1 MSQPHETSRTIE
13 ALPPEPQSES
23 SIHSSDCPTDDAAPP
38 NLHQESHATS
48 QDSSIATGSN
58 VMNEGRLGISQPF
71 KLLRFFYSTSRYL
84 DNQYVDE
91 WIDELDS
98 FGGRLVR
105 AAIEN
110 AMPNVWA
117 ASVYTRG
124 YFVGRTYHINERYI
138 EARPDNPKNAP
149 EPKRNRVR
157 RASRQRA
164 KALKRGG

>member
-1 MSQPHETSRTIE
+1 
-13 ALPPEPQSES
+13 
-23 SIHSSDCPTDDAAPP
+23 
-38 NLHQESHATS
+38 
-48 QDSSIATGSN
+48 
-58 VMNEGRLGISQPF
+58 MNEGRLGISQPF

-164 KALKRGG
+164 RALKRGG

>member
-1 MSQPHETSRTIE
+1 MS
-13 ALPPEPQSES
+13 
-23 SIHSSDCPTDDAAPP
+23 
-38 NLHQESHATS
+38 
-48 QDSSIATGSN
+48 
-58 VMNEGRLGISQPF
+58 EGPLDINQPF
-71 KLLRFFYSTSRYL
+71 ELLSCFYSTSSYL
-84 DNQYVDE
+84 DNQYSDE

-110 AMPNVWA
+110 AMPSVWT

-124 YFVGRTYHINERYI
+124 YFVGRSYHINERYI
-138 EARPDNPKNAP
+138 ESRPDNPKNAP

-164 KALKRGG
+164 RALKRGS